1 VKCGK
6 MNKKII
12 STNDIPPPPPPPPTS
27 ASKRFSK
34 TMIVA
39 ALVILLAIAV
49 AGGAYYVVT
58 LPHDNNPGPE
68 PSPTALSSSSPTATS
83 IATVTPSP
91 SGTTSVGYRDGAW
104 ANYTTHH
111 YDSGGNTT
119 ATYSL
124 GYAVSQGIF
133 HGFDVWILRT
143 ENRLLIDNSVMS
155 TVTTYWLDQSTL
167 QGLHYKIVITSNGVV
182 ISDTENDYS
191 PGDFN
196 DIPTVINPSMVIS
209 KESVTVSAGTFNCD
223 KAVITQTD
231 LGKTFVT
238 TTWGN
243 SNIPVV
249 GMVKQTMTQDGLLIS
264 TTELTAYGG

>member
-1 VKCGK
+1 
-6 MNKKII
+6 MSTSDI
-12 STNDIPPPPPPPPTS
+12 SPPPPPPPPS

-39 ALVILLAIAV
+39 ALVIVLAIAV
-49 AGGAYYVVT
+49 AGGAYHAVT

-68 PSPTALSSSSPTATS
+68 PSPTTLPSSSPTATS
-83 IATVTPSP
+83 IATITPSP

-111 YDSGGNTT
+111 YNSSGNST

-124 GYAVSQGIF
+124 GYSVSQGIF

-155 TVTTYWLDQSTL
+155 SVTTYWLDQSTL
-167 QGLHYKIVITSNGVV
+167 QGLHYKILITSNGVV
-182 ISDTENDYS
+182 ISDTENDYA

-196 DIPTVINPSMVIS
+196 DIPTAIKPNMVIS
-209 KESVTVSAGTFNCD
+209 KESVTVPAGTFNCD
-223 KAVITQTD
+223 KAAITQTD

-243 SNIPVV
+243 SNIPVA
-249 GMVKQTMTQDGLLIS
+249 GMVKQTMTQDGV
-264 TTELTAYGG
+264 